1 MKLNNLWVLMMLL
14 CCMYLTNAAYCLD
27 MPKKT
32 KLANV
37 LSDKKQYNPRYNIK
51 LLEKALAVYGDDDPW
66 ASKVYYQ
73 IGMDYYSMDR
83 YSEAINAFDKS
94 IQLPETFDDL
104 HLSSFN
110 MMIDSYKMLGDI
122 NGGILAA
129 EKIINNNGFQ
139 SNRLRASAKIA
150 KRSLET
156 ELNDNRDMIKSYES
170 SILQDELA
178 KVSFYKNNGTIIKEE
193 IVTGDKVP
201 ALLLKHRGG
210 PSVVEEFY
218 HSSSSRY
225 RTLML
230 YYYKNGD
237 ITKAIAASDKF
248 LSYYPL
254 DEAAAYVAMQRKE
267 LEKGNSLGYQLSS
280 SDLESI
286 VKEYPTNT
294 GLGQAVLYRLANAY
308 LDEGKQSEAI
318 AIFMDIFNYKQ
329 KSDDNEY
336 NASLSADSA
345 INLYQIYQEDNNI
358 VKEISILKAAA
369 KRFPDQSFEAKRLLS
384 DLNTG
389 IAKKIVLLAVIIF
402 ALIACIMKINKK
414 HNKKMQLI

>member
-1 MKLNNLWVLMMLL
+1 MKLNNLWVIMIML
-14 CCMYLTNAAYCLD
+14 CCIFLANTAYCLNTA
-27 MPKKT
+27 KKT
-32 KLANV
+32 ELANV
-37 LSDKKQYNPRYNIK
+37 LSDMKQYNPRYNIK

-94 IQLPETFDDL
+94 IQLPETWDDL
-104 HLSSFN
+104 HVSSFN
-110 MMIDSYKMLGDI
+110 RMIESYKMLGDI
-122 NGGILAA
+122 RGGILAA
-129 EKIINNNGFQ
+129 EKIINNNGLQ
-139 SNRLRASAKIA
+139 SNNLRASAKIA

-156 ELNDNRDMIKSYES
+156 ELSNNREMIKSHES

-178 KVSFYKNNGTIIKEE
+178 KVSFYENNGAIIKEE

-210 PSVVEEFY
+210 PSVVEEIY
-218 HSSSSRY
+218 HASSSRY
-225 RTLML
+225 RILML

-237 ITKAIAASDKF
+237 ITKAIATSDKF
-248 LSYYPL
+248 LSYYPQ
-254 DEAAAYVAMQRKE
+254 DEAAPYVAMQRQE
-267 LEKGNSLGYQLSS
+267 LKKGNSLGYQLSS

-286 VKEYPTNT
+286 VKQYPTNT

-329 KSDDNEY
+329 KSDDKEY
-336 NASLSADSA
+336 NAHLSVDSA

-358 VKEISILKAAA
+358 AKEISILEAAV

-384 DLNTG
+384 DLNIS
-389 IAKKIVLLAVIIF
+389 IAKKIILLAVIIF